1 MKNDNLNQLF
11 ENLKDEFDV
20 EVPNMGH
27 QERFLSK
34 LNAKDSEKVVE
45 STSKSFKYWKP
56 LLAVAASFVIC
67 FSLITFVFDEQQ
79 PETKD
84 LASVSPEMS
93 KTQDFFTSTIE
104 NELTKLNKERTPE
117 TKVLIEDALKQL
129 KILENDYE
137 SLKKDLTESG
147 DDKRVIY
154 AMISNFQNRIDVLQN
169 VMERIDEVKQLKQM
183 TL

>member
-1 MKNDNLNQLF
+1 MKKDNLNQLF

-20 EVPNMGH
+20 EVPNLGH
-27 QERFLSK
+27 QERFLAK
-34 LNAKDSEKVVE
+34 LKATDSNVVE
-45 STSKSFKYWKP
+45 TSSKSFKLWKP
-56 LLAVAASFVIC
+56 LMAVAATIVLC
-67 FSLITFVFDEQQ
+67 FSLMTILNQQ

-84 LASVSPEMS
+84 LASVSPELS

-104 NELTKLNKERTPE
+104 NELNKLNKERTPE
-117 TKVLIEDALKQL
+117 TKALVDDAMKQL
-129 KILENDYE
+129 QILEKDYE
-137 SLKKDLTESG
+137 SLKKDLTVSG

-169 VMERIDEVKQLKQM
+169 VMERIDDVKQLKQI

>member
-1 MKNDNLNQLF
+1 MKKDNLNQLF
-11 ENLKDEFDV
+11 ENLKGEFDI
-20 EVPNMGH
+20 EAPYLGH
-27 QERFLSK
+27 QKRFLSK
-34 LNAKDSEKVVE
+34 LNSKDTKIVE
-45 STSKSFKYWKP
+45 TSSKTFKLWKP
-56 LLAVAASFVIC
+56 LLAVAAMIVLC
-67 FSLITFVFDEQQ
+67 FSLMTILYEQQ
-79 PETKD
+79 EVND

-104 NELTKLNKERTPE
+104 NELTKLNKELTPQ
-117 TKVLIEDALKQL
+117 TKVLIDDALKQMN
-129 KILENDYE
+129 ILETDYE
-137 SLKKDLTESG
+137 SLKKDLAESG

>member
-1 MKNDNLNQLF
+1 MKKDNLNKLF
-11 ENLKDEFDV
+11 ENIKDEFDV
-20 EVPNMGH
+20 EVPNLGH
-27 QERFLSK
+27 QARFLSK
-34 LNAKDSEKVVE
+34 LNAADSNV
-45 STSKSFKYWKP
+45 TDTPFKSFKLWKP
-56 LLAVAASFVIC
+56 LMAVAATIVLC
-67 FSLITFVFDEQQ
+67 FSLITILNQQ
-79 PETKD
+79 PITND

-104 NELTKLNKERTPE
+104 NELNKLNKERSPE
-117 TKVLIEDALKQL
+117 TKLLVDDAMKQL
-129 KILENDYE
+129 LILEKDYE
-137 SLKKDLTESG
+137 SLKKDLTVSG

>member
-1 MKNDNLNQLF
+1 MKKDNLNQLF
-11 ENLKDEFDV
+11 ENLKGEFDI
-20 EVPNMGH
+20 EAPNLGH
-27 QERFLSK
+27 QKRFLSK
-34 LNAKDSEKVVE
+34 LNSKDTKIVE
-45 STSKSFKYWKP
+45 TSSKTFKLWKP
-56 LLAVAASFVIC
+56 LLAVAAMIVLC
-67 FSLITFVFDEQQ
+67 FSLMTILYEQQ
-79 PETKD
+79 EVND

-104 NELTKLNKERTPE
+104 NELTKLNKELTPQ
-117 TKVLIEDALKQL
+117 TKVLIDDALKQMN
-129 KILENDYE
+129 ILETDYE
-137 SLKKDLTESG
+137 SLKKDLAESG

>member
-1 MKNDNLNQLF
+1 MKKDNLNQLF

-20 EVPNMGH
+20 EVPNLGH
-27 QERFLSK
+27 QQRFLSK
-34 LNAKDSEKVVE
+34 LNSINSEARDAKKQSLKL
-45 STSKSFKYWKP
+45 WKP
-56 LLAVAASFVIC
+56 LLAVAATLVLC
-67 FSLITFVFDEQQ
+67 FSLITIMNAQS
-79 PETKD
+79 ETND

-93 KTQDFFTSTIE
+93 KTQDFFTSTIS
-104 NELTKLNKERTPE
+104 NELNKLNKARTPE
-117 TKVLIEDALKQL
+117 TTILIDDALKQL

-169 VMERIDEVKQLKQM
+169 VMKSIEDVQQFKQI

>member
-1 MKNDNLNQLF
+1 MKKDTLSQLF
-11 ENLKDEFDV
+11 ENLKDGFDV
-20 EVPNMGH
+20 EVPNTGH
-27 QERFLSK
+27 QNRFLSK
-34 LNAKDSEKVVE
+34 LNSSESKVFK
-45 STSKSFKYWKP
+45 TRSKTFKLWKP
-56 LLAVAASFVIC
+56 LMAVAATLILC
-67 FSLITFVFDEQQ
+67 FSLMTLLNHQ
-79 PETKD
+79 PEIKG

-104 NELTKLNKERTPE
+104 NELNKLNKERTPE
-117 TKVLIEDALKQL
+117 TKALIEDAMKQL
-129 KILENDYE
+129 QLLETNYE

-169 VMERIDEVKQLKQM
+169 VMDRIADVKHLKQT

>member
-1 MKNDNLNQLF
+1 MKKDNINTLF
-11 ENLKDEFDV
+11 ENLKDDFDV
-20 EVPNMGH
+20 EVPNLGH
-27 QERFLSK
+27 QARFLSK
-34 LNAKDSEKVVE
+34 LNAINSNVLETK
-45 STSKSFKYWKP
+45 SKTFKIWKP
-56 LLAVAASFVIC
+56 LMAVAATIVLC
-67 FSLITFVFDEQQ
+67 FSLMTLLNQQ
-79 PETKD
+79 PETKG

-93 KTQDFFTSTIE
+93 KTQDFFTSTIN
-104 NELTKLNKERTPE
+104 NELNNLNNERTPE
-117 TKVLIEDALKQL
+117 TKALIDDAMKQL

-169 VMERIDEVKQLKQM
+169 VMERIEDVKHLKQL

>member
-1 MKNDNLNQLF
+1 MKKDNINQLF
-11 ENLKDEFDV
+11 ENLQGEFDV
-20 EVPNMGH
+20 EVPKLGH

-34 LNAKDSEKVVE
+34 LNSTDSKTVKA
-45 STSKSFKYWKP
+45 SSKTFKLWKP
-56 LLAVAASFVIC
+56 LLAVAATIVIC
-67 FSLITFVFDEQQ
+67 FSLMTILNSQ
-79 PETKD
+79 PETND
-84 LASVSPEMS
+84 LASVSPELS

-104 NELTKLNKERTPE
+104 NELNKLNNERTPE
-117 TKVLIEDALKQL
+117 TKILVDDALKQL

-154 AMISNFQNRIDVLQN
+154 AMISNFQNRIDVLQS
-169 VMERIDEVKQLKQM
+169 VMERIDDVKELKQM

>member
-1 MKNDNLNQLF
+1 MKNDPINQLF
-11 ENLKDEFDV
+11 ENLKGEFDV
-20 EVPNMGH
+20 EVPNLGH

-34 LNAKDSEKVVE
+34 LNTKDSKVADA
-45 STSKSFKYWKP
+45 SNISFKYWKP
-56 LLAVAASFVIC
+56 FLAVAATLVIC
-67 FSLITFVFDEQQ
+67 FSLITLFNQQ
-79 PETKD
+79 PVIND

-104 NELTKLNKERTPE
+104 NELVKLNNERSPE
-117 TKVLIEDALKQL
+117 TKVLIDDALAQM
-129 KILENDYE
+129 KILEKDYE

-169 VMERIDEVKQLKQM
+169 VMERIEEVKLYQKT

>member
-1 MKNDNLNQLF
+1 MKKDNLNMLF
-11 ENLKDEFDV
+11 ENLKSEFDV
-20 EVPNMGH
+20 ETPNLGH

-34 LNAKDSEKVVE
+34 LKAADSKDVKPS
-45 STSKSFKYWKP
+45 SKSFKFWKP
-56 LLAVAASFVIC
+56 LLAVAATILLC
-67 FSLITFVFDEQQ
+67 ISLFTGLYQQ
-79 PETKD
+79 PQMKG

-104 NELTKLNKERTPE
+104 NELNKLNKERTPE
-117 TKVLIEDALKQL
+117 TKILVDDALKQL
-129 KILENDYE
+129 KTLEINYE
-137 SLKKDLTESG
+137 TLIKDLTKSG

-169 VMERIDEVKQLKQM
+169 VIERIQDVKQLKQM

>member
-1 MKNDNLNQLF
+1 MKKDNLNELF

-20 EVPNMGH
+20 EMPHLGH

-34 LNAKDSEKVVE
+34 LNTVDSKAVE
-45 STSKSFKYWKP
+45 TKSKSFKLWKP
-56 LLAVAASFVIC
+56 LMAVAATLVLC
-67 FSLITFVFDEQQ
+67 FSLMTILNQQ

-84 LASVSPEMS
+84 LASVSPELS

-104 NELTKLNKERTPE
+104 TELNKLNKERTPE
-117 TKVLIEDALKQL
+117 TKVLIDDAMKQL
-129 KILENDYE
+129 KTLENDYE

-169 VMERIDEVKQLKQM
+169 VMERIDEVKQM
-183 TL
+183 TQITL